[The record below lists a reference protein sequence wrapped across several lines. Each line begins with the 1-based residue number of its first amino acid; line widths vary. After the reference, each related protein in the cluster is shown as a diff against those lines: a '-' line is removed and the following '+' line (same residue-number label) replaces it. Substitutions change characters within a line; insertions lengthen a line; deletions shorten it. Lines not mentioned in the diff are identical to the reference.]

1 MRMGSSKVRVGRRG
15 VEGNGWMNGC
25 VDIGMGTVLE
35 LRDRF
40 LLSGRSDDER
50 GAGGDGTV
58 LVVFMGCGDG
68 LYKTLF
74 HAQARMGV
82 YSTLARKLLNLRFEL

>member
-1 MRMGSSKVRVGRRG
+1 
-15 VEGNGWMNGC
+15 
-25 VDIGMGTVLE
+25 
-35 LRDRF
+35 
-40 LLSGRSDDER
+40 
-50 GAGGDGTV
+50 V